1 MQFLQAVYDV
11 SELDERIVNFKL
23 EMEDEPVRFGEEYN
37 LRLYLVSVLE
47 SPRLWFPIFS

>member
-1 MQFLQAVYDV
+1 MRFLRAVHNV
-11 SELDERIVNFKL
+11 FELDGKIVNFKL
-23 EMEDEPVRFGEEYN
+23 EMEDEPVRSGEEYN